1 MKRNLLYLAGFLLA
15 ATTIFTGCNDDD
27 PSYHELVTNTQELI
41 INFDETPEG
50 TIQMLQG
57 NGNYKIASSNEEVA
71 TAVAEGNAIKVTAL
85 KAGSANLTITDWA
98 KMSTSV
104 KVIVDQLSELVLA
117 VSSTKMYPNESKA
130 IQIHTGNRGYKVTV
144 DKESV
149 AKATVNE
156 EGRIQVESLSPGTAT
171 VTVTDRLNKST
182 ELSVKVIKHM
192 LIDNSEGIPYLSIG
206 DPVTIKILDGNGG
219 YTCVNNGSATYLKC
233 SMAENGTEAIVEGLR
248 RYRFNKTITISD
260 QEGESINLLVSYVD
274 DPYLANPSYRHF
286 IAGSAAYQSMSTAA
300 VGSATHAKEFNMSEL
315 VIKGTGTSAS
325 GYAIQFTGD
334 LTVGDKT
341 DATLYK
347 VTKNAI
353 DKNAKYAVEECRIDK
368 VENDWYWVSF
378 VEANGVARSYM
389 ITKASL

>member
-57 NGNYKIASSNEEVA
+57 NGNYKIVSSNEEVA

-98 KMSTSV
+98 KMSTNV

-149 AKATVNE
+149 AKAIVDE
-156 EGRIQVESLSPGTAT
+156 EGNIQVESLSPGVAT
-171 VTVTDRLNKST
+171 VTVTDRLNKSA
-182 ELSVKVIKHM
+182 ELSVKVIKK
-192 LIDNSEGIPYLSIG
+192 LVLDNSEEISYLTVG
-206 DPVTIKILDGNGG
+206 EPLTLKILNGNGG
-219 YTCVNNGSATYLKC
+219 YTCTNNGSATYLKC
-233 SMAENGTEAIVEGLR
+233 EIAENGTEAVIEGLK
-248 RYRFNKTITISD
+248 RYRFNKTVTISD
-260 QEGESINLLVSYVD
+260 QEGESVSINVVYIDS
-274 DPYLANPSYRHF
+274 PYLQDPSYRYL
-286 IAGSAAYQSMSTAA
+286 IKGSSSYQSMSTSS
-300 VGSATHAKEFNMSEL
+300 VGTITHSKEFNMSEL
-315 VIKGTGTSAS
+315 VIKSTGTYAS
-325 GYAIQFTGD
+325 GFAVQFTGD
-334 LTVGDKT
+334 LEEGDKS
-341 DATLYK
+341 APVLYK
-347 VTKNAI
+347 VTRNAI
-353 DKNAKYAVEECRIDK
+353 DKSVEYPIEDCRIDK
-368 VENDWYWVSF
+368 AEDGWYWVSF
-378 VEANGVARSYM
+378 MEAGCTVRSYF
-389 ITKASL
+389 ITKE

>member
-57 NGNYKIASSNEEVA
+57 NGNYKIVSSNEEVA

-104 KVIVDQLSELVLA
+104 KVIVDQLSELILA
-117 VSSTKMYPNESKA
+117 VSSTKMYPNESKT

-156 EGRIQVESLSPGTAT
+156 EGHIQVESLSPGTAT

-182 ELSVKVIKHM
+182 ELSVKVIKQL
-192 LIDNSEGIPYLSIG
+192 LIDNTEEISYLTIG
-206 DPVTIKILDGNGG
+206 EPLTLKILDGNGE
-219 YTCVNNGSATYLKC
+219 YACVNNGSATYLKC
-233 SMAENGTEAIVEGLR
+233 TMAENGTEVIVEGIK

-260 QEGESINLLVSYVD
+260 KEGESISINVAYVD
-274 DPYLANPSYRHF
+274 DPYLVNPSYRYF
-286 IAGSAAYQSMSTAA
+286 IAGSATYQSLSTSA

-315 VIKGTGTSAS
+315 VIKSTGAYAS
-325 GYAIQFTGD
+325 GFAIQFTGD
-334 LTVGDKT
+334 LTVGDKSN
-341 DATLYK
+341 AILYK
-347 VTKNAI
+347 VTRNAI
-353 DKNAKYAVEECRIDK
+353 DMTVKYPVEECRIDK
-368 VENDWYWVSF
+368 VEDGWYWVSF
-378 VEANGVARSYM
+378 VEPSGVARSYM
-389 ITKASL
+389 ITKE

>member
-15 ATTIFTGCNDDD
+15 ATTIFTGCSDDD
-27 PSYHELVTNTQELI
+27 PSYHELVPNTQELI

-57 NGNYKIASSNEEVA
+57 NGNYKIASSNEEVV

-156 EGRIQVESLSPGTAT
+156 EGHIQVESLSPGTAT

-182 ELSVKVIKHM
+182 ELSVKVIKQL
-192 LIDNSEGIPYLSIG
+192 LIDNSEGIPYLAIG
-206 DPVTIKILDGNGG
+206 EPLTLKILDGNGG
-219 YTCVNNGSATYLKC
+219 YACVNNGSATYLKC
-233 SMAENGTEAIVEGLR
+233 TMADNGTEVIVEGLR

-260 QEGESINLLVSYVD
+260 QEGESISINVAYVD
-274 DPYLANPSYRHF
+274 DPYLLNPSYRHF

-341 DATLYK
+341 DAILYK
-347 VTKNAI
+347 VTRNAI
-353 DKNAKYAVEECRIDK
+353 DKSVKYPVKECRIDK
-368 VENDWYWVSF
+368 VEDDWYWVSF
-378 VEANGVARSYM
+378 VEPSGVARSYM

>member
-57 NGNYKIASSNEEVA
+57 NGNYKIVSSNEEVA

-149 AKATVNE
+149 AKAIIDE
-156 EGRIQVESLSPGTAT
+156 EGNIQVESLSPGVAT
-171 VTVTDRLNKST
+171 VTVTDRLNKSA
-182 ELSVKVIKHM
+182 ELSVKVIKK
-192 LIDNSEGIPYLSIG
+192 LVLDNSEEISYLTVG
-206 DPVTIKILDGNGG
+206 EPLTLKILNGNGG
-219 YTCVNNGSATYLKC
+219 YTCTNNGSATYLKC
-233 SMAENGTEAIVEGLR
+233 EIAENGTEAVIEGLK
-248 RYRFNKTITISD
+248 RYRFNKTVTISD
-260 QEGESINLLVSYVD
+260 QEGESVSINVVYIDS
-274 DPYLANPSYRHF
+274 PYLQDPSYRYL
-286 IAGSAAYQSMSTAA
+286 IKGSSSYQSMSTSS
-300 VGSATHAKEFNMSEL
+300 VGTITHSKEFNMSEL
-315 VIKGTGTSAS
+315 VIKSTGTYAS
-325 GYAIQFTGD
+325 GFAVQFTGD
-334 LTVGDKT
+334 LEEGDKS
-341 DATLYK
+341 APVLYK
-347 VTKNAI
+347 VTRNAI
-353 DKNAKYAVEECRIDK
+353 DKSVEYPIEDCRIDK
-368 VENDWYWVSF
+368 AEDGWYWVSF
-378 VEANGVARSYM
+378 MEAGCTVRSYF
-389 ITKASL
+389 ITKE

>member
-57 NGNYKIASSNEEVA
+57 NGNYKIVSSNEEVA

-104 KVIVDQLSELVLA
+104 KVIVDQLSELILA

-149 AKATVNE
+149 AKATVDE
-156 EGRIQVESLSPGTAT
+156 EGNIQVESLSPGVAT
-171 VTVTDRLNKST
+171 VTVTDRLNKSA
-182 ELSVKVIKHM
+182 ELSVKVIKK
-192 LIDNSEGIPYLSIG
+192 LVLDNSEEISYLTVG
-206 DPVTIKILDGNGG
+206 EPLTLKILDGNGE
-219 YTCVNNGSATYLKC
+219 YACVNNGSATYLKC
-233 SMAENGTEAIVEGLR
+233 TMAENGTEVIVEGIK

-260 QEGESINLLVSYVD
+260 KEGESISINVVYIDS
-274 DPYLANPSYRHF
+274 PYLQDPSYRYL
-286 IAGSAAYQSMSTAA
+286 IKGSSSYQSMSTSSI
-300 VGSATHAKEFNMSEL
+300 GTITHSKEFNMSEL
-315 VIKGTGTSAS
+315 VIKSTGTYAS
-325 GYAIQFTGD
+325 GFAVQFTGD
-334 LTVGDKT
+334 LEEGDKS
-341 DATLYK
+341 APVLYK
-347 VTKNAI
+347 VTRNAI
-353 DKNAKYAVEECRIDK
+353 DKSVEYPIEDCRIDK
-368 VENDWYWVSF
+368 AEDGWYWVSF
-378 VEANGVARSYM
+378 MEAGCTVRSYF
-389 ITKASL
+389 ITKQ